1 MSVPSL
7 YASLTDPV
15 ALAVVVACGVVM
27 LLFGGRLLRPA
38 IVLGAVVASGAL
50 GVRLAVAES
59 GGGVLGVPPAVWAI
73 GTPIAGFA
81 LALVLYRLCLGVL
94 FALAAASAG
103 FLFTVIIV
111 TAIGEAPQAGIENS
125 GVVLESPENAGD
137 GPESS
142 PEVHANTPVLERIQA
157 IAQDAAGE
165 EASVLVASSLDA
177 VARSLSE
184 RIDQGLAS
192 VTGWL
197 ASQTAGISP
206 TLKTL
211 GLTVATV
218 CGLIGLALGLASPQR
233 VARIATSIVGGWM
246 LVAAGSAAW
255 MHWRDASEAPLPIVV
270 LLSWGVLVVAGVFVQ
285 SRQKGYSAD
294 EKV

>member
-1 MSVPSL
+1 M
-7 YASLTDPV
+7 
-15 ALAVVVACGVVM
+15 
-27 LLFGGRLLRPA
+27 
-38 IVLGAVVASGAL
+38 
-50 GVRLAVAES
+50 
-59 GGGVLGVPPAVWAI
+59 
-73 GTPIAGFA
+73 
-81 LALVLYRLCLGVL
+81 
-94 FALAAASAG
+94 
-103 FLFTVIIV
+103 IIV

-218 CGLIGLALGLASPQR
+218 CGLIGLALGLAS
-233 VARIATSIVGGWM
+233 AATGCSYRHLDCGWM
-246 LVAAGSAAW
+246 
-255 MHWRDASEAPLPIVV
+255 DACGGRFGRLDALERCLRKPLCP
-270 LLSWGVLVVAGVFVQ
+270 LWCC
-285 SRQKGYSAD
+285 
-294 EKV
+294 